1 MEDNSLKQK
10 TVTGVI
16 WKFFERVGT
25 EMVTFIVSLI
35 LARILSPSD
44 YGVSAIV
51 TVFISLLNVF
61 VTSGY
66 GTSLIQKKDADDNDF
81 NTIFTFSGILSI
93 FLYIALFFSAPYIAK
108 FYEKPILTAL
118 IRVMGLRLPISSY
131 NAIQNAYVAKRMEFK
146 KFFYA
151 TLAGTIVSAVI
162 GISMATTGCGV
173 WALAGQYVS
182 LMLVNTLVLNFIVP
196 WKYKPYYS
204 HKLAVPLIKY
214 GSNVLLATLMD
225 TLYLEV
231 RSLIIGKK
239 YDTAA
244 LAYYNRGEQFPKLIA
259 LNIATTID
267 GTLMPAFC
275 KIQDNIDAL
284 RNAFRR
290 SIQVSTTIVVPLM
303 IGMTIVAKPMVIAI
317 LTEKWLEAV
326 PYIQIYCISYMF
338 NPLQSASNQVIKA
351 LGKARLFLYLE
362 IFKKSI
368 FLISLLFAVKYG
380 PLYIALTAVFV
391 MAVSVLV
398 NMIIMR
404 KLLDYSFKQQIIDV
418 LPQIILSVVMGI
430 AIMPMKY
437 VISQSIILLMVQ
449 VIAGA
454 IIYILL
460 YFIFRRDIFNY
471 IICLVKKRN

>member
-1 MEDNSLKQK
+1 MADNTLKQK
-10 TVTGVI
+10 TVAGVI
-16 WKFFERVGT
+16 WKFFERIGT

-35 LARILSPSD
+35 LARILAPSD
-44 YGVSAIV
+44 YGVIAIV
-51 TVFISLLNVF
+51 SVLISLLNVF

-66 GTSLIQKKDADDNDF
+66 GASLIQKKDANENDF

-93 FLYIALFFSAPYIAK
+93 FLYIVLFFSAPYIAK
-108 FYEKPILTAL
+108 FYEKPILTLL

-131 NAIQNAYVAKRMEFK
+131 NAIQNAYVAKQMEFK

-151 TLAGTIVSAVI
+151 TLSGTIVSAVI
-162 GISMATTGCGV
+162 GISMAVAGCGV
-173 WALAGQYVS
+173 WALAGQYIS
-182 LMLVNTLVLNFIVP
+182 LMLVNTMVLSFIVP

-214 GSNVLLATLMD
+214 GSNVLLATLLD
-225 TLYLEV
+225 TVYLEI

-259 LNIATTID
+259 LNMATTID

-290 SIQVSTTIVVPLM
+290 SIQVSTTIVTPLM
-303 IGMTIVAKPMVIAI
+303 IGMAVVAKPMIIAV
-317 LTEKWLEAV
+317 LTEKWIEAV
-326 PYIQIYCISYMF
+326 PYIQIYCVSYMF

-351 LGKARLFLYLE
+351 LGKSRLFLYLE
-362 IFKKSI
+362 IFKKSFFI
-368 FLISLLFAVKYG
+368 VSLIVAVKFG
-380 PLYIALTAVFV
+380 PIYIALTAVLV
-391 MAVSVLV
+391 MLVSITV

-404 KLLDYSFKQQIIDV
+404 KLLNYSFKQQIVDI
-418 LPQIILSVVMGI
+418 LPQIILSLVMGI
-430 AIMPMKY
+430 VIMIIKY
-437 VISQSIILLMVQ
+437 VISQTMILLIVQ
-449 VIAGA
+449 VILGA
-454 IIYILL
+454 IIYIAL
-460 YFIFRRDIFNY
+460 YYIFRRDLFNY
-471 IICLVKKRN
+471 IIGLVKKKK

>member
-25 EMVTFIVSLI
+25 ELVTFIVSLV

-44 YGVSAIV
+44 YGVIAIV
-51 TVFISLLNVF
+51 SVLISLLNVF

-66 GTSLIQKKDADDNDF
+66 GTSLIQKKNADDNDF

-93 FLYIALFFSAPYIAK
+93 FLYLILFFSAPYIAK
-108 FYEKPILTAL
+108 FYEKPILTVL
-118 IRVMGLRLPISSY
+118 IRVMGLRLPISAY
-131 NAIQNAYVAKRMEFK
+131 NAIQYAYVAKRMEFK

-151 TLAGTIVSAVI
+151 TLSGTIVSAII
-162 GISMATTGCGV
+162 GISMAVLGFGV
-173 WALAGQYVS
+173 WALACQYIS
-182 LMLVNTLVLNFIVP
+182 LTLVNTIVLKLIVP

-259 LNIATTID
+259 LNMATTID

-275 KIQDNIDAL
+275 KIQDNIDTL

-290 SIQVSTTIVVPLM
+290 SIQVSTTVVAPLM
-303 IGMTIVAKPMVIAI
+303 IGMAVVAKPMIIAV
-317 LTEKWLEAV
+317 LTEKWVEAV
-326 PYIQIYCISYMF
+326 PYIQIYCVSYMF
-338 NPLQSASNQVIKA
+338 NPLQSASNQIIKA
-351 LGKARLFLYLE
+351 VGKSRLFLYLD
-362 IFKKSI
+362 IFKKVI
-368 FLISLLFAVKYG
+368 FLISLLFAINLG
-380 PLYIALTAVFV
+380 PIHIALTAVIV
-391 MAVSVLV
+391 MVVSVVV

-404 KLLDYSFKQQIIDV
+404 KLLNYSFKQQIIDV

-460 YFIFRRDIFNY
+460 YYIFRRDIFNY
-471 IICLVKKRN
+471 IIGLVKKK